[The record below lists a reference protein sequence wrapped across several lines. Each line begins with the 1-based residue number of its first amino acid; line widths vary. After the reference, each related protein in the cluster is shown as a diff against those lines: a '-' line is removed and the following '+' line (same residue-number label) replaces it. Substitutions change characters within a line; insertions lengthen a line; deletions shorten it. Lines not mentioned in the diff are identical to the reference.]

1 MATKIKLEVN
11 HAKHAKQESGQKL
24 TLPTEDKKNQPQQEQ
39 TNAPVKPNI
48 NK

>member
-24 TLPTEDKKNQPQQEQ
+24 TLPAGDKKDQSQQEQ
-39 TNAPVKPNI
+39 ANPPVKSEI